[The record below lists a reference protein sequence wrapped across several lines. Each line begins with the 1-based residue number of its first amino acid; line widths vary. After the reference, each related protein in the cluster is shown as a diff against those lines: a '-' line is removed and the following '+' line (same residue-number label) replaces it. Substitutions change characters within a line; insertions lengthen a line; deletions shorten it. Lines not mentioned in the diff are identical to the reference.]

1 MPSKKAKSGKRQK
14 LSISTDMNETQ
25 QKYHVRPLQQILF
38 SLEYAMKSDAHD
50 GGGWSRADDG
60 QRFRLLLD
68 PIGKLLQADVPENL
82 SLRSDSAQSG
92 LKISAFDKLI
102 SGVDTTDYGNV
113 VGCLT
118 AMAVAAGNEQLWKPL
133 NHVVLQACGN
143 DDRSEVRKVGVM
155 TLLSLMKTIG
165 EDYMVLLPECLPVLS
180 ELLED
185 ENEDISTT
193 AKECIRLGEELL
205 GEDLEMSLR

>member
-1 MPSKKAKSGKRQK
+1 
-14 LSISTDMNETQ
+14 
-25 QKYHVRPLQQILF
+25 
-38 SLEYAMKSDAHD
+38 MKSDAHD

-60 QRFRLLLD
+60 HRFRILLD

-82 SLRSDSAQSG
+82 SLRSDSAKTGQ
-92 LKISAFDKLI
+92 KTSAFDKLI

-143 DDRSEVRKVGVM
+143 DYRSEVRKVGVM

-185 ENEDISTT
+185 ENEDISAT